1 VTYNMMPYARKMH
14 YEFLMINF
22 HVELYRYDQFCVKLS

>member
-1 VTYNMMPYARKMH
+1 VTCNMMPYARKMH

-22 HVELYRYDQFCVKLS
+22 HAELYLYDQFRVKLS